1 MGDADEAETN
11 EDETERLLMT
21 PGPTALPREVREAM
35 GRRIHNPDVEP
46 EFTEL
51 YRSLLEKLAAVYGTD
66 DECVIL
72 AGEGMLGLEAG
83 VSSLVD
89 PGETVLSLSNGIYG
103 TGFTDLVETHDGE
116 AVLHEVPFDEPLEVD
131 RVEEAIETHE
141 PRVATMVHCET
152 PTGTLNDL
160 DPVLGTLDDAGVLTV
175 VDAVSSIGGTPVPTE
190 RIDVCLAAS
199 QKCFSSPPGLAT
211 LSVSDEA
218 WAKVAETEQDSFYA
232 SLEPWRDLSFDEPPA
247 AFPYT
252 QSVSNCYALEAS
264 LDRLLEE
271 GLETVFERH
280 ETAAKRC
287 RERGHELGL
296 EPYPPEELSSP
307 TVTAFEVD
315 GRAGELRE
323 RVAEEG
329 VVLATGLGEMADDLL
344 RVGHMGYNAELGKVD
359 RAMDAIE
366 AALR

>member
-1 MGDADEAETN
+1 MADISEAETN

-21 PGPTALPREVREAM
+21 PGPTALPREVREAI

-66 DECVIL
+66 DDCVIL

-83 VSSLVD
+83 VASLVD
-89 PGETVLSLSNGIYG
+89 DGETVLCLSNGIYG
-103 TGFTDLVETHDGE
+103 TGFTDLVETHGGE
-116 AVLHEVPFDEPLEVD
+116 AVLHEVPFDEPLD
-131 RVEEAIETHE
+131 PDAIEEAIERHD
-141 PRVATMVHCET
+141 PAVATMVHCET

-160 DPVLGTLDDAGVLTV
+160 DPVLRALDDAGVLTV
-175 VDAVSSIGGTPVPTE
+175 VDAVSSVGGTPVPDG
-190 RIDVCLAAS
+190 IDVCLAAS
-199 QKCFSSPPGLAT
+199 QKCLSSPPGLAT
-211 LSVSDEA
+211 LSVSDAA
-218 WAKVAETEQDSFYA
+218 WEKVERTEQDSFYT
-232 SLEPWRDLSFDEPPA
+232 SLEPWRGLSFDDPPA

-271 GLETVFERH
+271 GLETAFERH
-280 ETAAKRC
+280 ETAAERC
-287 RERGHELGL
+287 RERGRELGL

-315 GRAGELRE
+315 RATELRE

-329 VVLATGLGEMADDLL
+329 VVLATGLGGMADDLL
-344 RVGHMGYNAELGKVD
+344 RVGHMGHNAEVETVD
-359 RAMDAIE
+359 RAMDALE
-366 AALR
+366 AARR